1 MENPIKNPQVPQ
13 SVPFI
18 VKCPNC
24 QVEIIIEE
32 INCRIFRHAVNKAT
46 GEQMNPH
53 ASKAECDDAV
63 SKDTVYGCAGPFML
77 DLSGNEWVAVS
88 CDYI

>member
-1 MENPIKNPQVPQ
+1 MELPSPHQ

-32 INCRIFRHAVNKAT
+32 INCKIFRHGVNKAT

-53 ASKAECDDAV
+53 ASKAECHEAI
-63 SKDTVYGCAGPFML
+63 SKDTVYGCAAPFIL

>member
-1 MENPIKNPQVPQ
+1 MENNTIENP
-13 SVPFI
+13 PFI

-32 INCRIFRHAVNKAT
+32 VNCKIFRHAVNKTT

-53 ASKAECDDAV
+53 ASKTECDEAIE
-63 SKDTVYGCAGPFML
+63 KDTIYGCAAPFL
-77 DLSGNEWVAVS
+77 LVLSGNQWIALA

>member
-1 MENPIKNPQVPQ
+1 MENNNRISPQATQ
-13 SVPFI
+13 FI

-32 INCRIFRHAVNKAT
+32 VNCRIFRHAVNKAT

-53 ASKAECDDAV
+53 ASKTECDEAV
-63 SKDTVYGCAGPFML
+63 SKDTIYGCAAPFII